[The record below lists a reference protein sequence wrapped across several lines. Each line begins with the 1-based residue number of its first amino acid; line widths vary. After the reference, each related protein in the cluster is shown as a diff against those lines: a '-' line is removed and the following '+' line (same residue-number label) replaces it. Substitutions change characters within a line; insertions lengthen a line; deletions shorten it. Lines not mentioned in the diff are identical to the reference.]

1 MCFCKSHVSKTV
13 LLIGQRSPVYV
24 LGFCSHLQLLLQTL
38 FQMFQRLCLHSC
50 PNWSMTLQLFTQ
62 HISHYGLW
70 CNLVCWSIWS
80 ICNNQTICF
89 QLGWDHFVL
98 VISDGL
104 FWVQLPSSYIPK
116 PTELN
121 EKTLHS
127 KTNTSNEPDMIMY
140 LVKIPLNLVI
150 LDWFFFFSEECNVE
164 TRDTSSLHI
173 SKQLQNILFSRV
185 CVPVT
190 QY

>member
-13 LLIGQRSPVYV
+13 LSLVRDHLFMFWDSTHI
-24 LGFCSHLQLLLQTL
+24 CSCCYKHFSKCFKDFAFIPALTDQWHCSFLLNTFPIMDYDATWFVGLFGRFATTKQFVFSWVETTL
-38 FQMFQRLCLHSC
+38 FW
-50 PNWSMTLQLFTQ
+50 WS
-62 HISHYGLW
+62 
-70 CNLVCWSIWS
+70 
-80 ICNNQTICF
+80 QT
-89 QLGWDHFVL
+89 
-98 VISDGL
+98 
-104 FWVQLPSSYIPK
+104 FWVQLSRSYIPK

-150 LDWFFFFSEECNVE
+150 LDWFFFSEECNVE

>member
-1 MCFCKSHVSKTV
+1 
-13 LLIGQRSPVYV
+13 
-24 LGFCSHLQLLLQTL
+24 
-38 FQMFQRLCLHSC
+38 MFQRLRLHSC

-62 HISHYGLW
+62 HISHYGLR

-89 QLGWDHFVL
+89 QLGWNHFVL
-98 VISDGL
+98 GISDGL
-104 FWVQLPSSYIPK
+104 FWVQLPRSYIPK

-150 LDWFFFFSEECNVE
+150 LDWFFFSEECNVK